1 MTEKVN
7 TGFES
12 LVDYTDASDDATT
25 NTLLSAEADCEDCDC
40 YDCVYQCD
48 YCSDPE

>member
-1 MTEKVN
+1 MTEKIN

-12 LVDYTDASDDATT
+12 LVEYIDETDNLT

-40 YDCVYQCD
+40 YDCVCQCD